1 MTFLLSL
8 LLQMQVGGA
17 AAPAASPAAAD
28 SAATAANT
36 AATAASTDLSLL
48 DLILAGGWI
57 MIPLF
62 LLLFVSV
69 YIILERYLTIR
80 KAGAVPESF
89 MPGIRGLMVKGDL
102 QGAKM
107 LCAQNAT
114 PLARMVEKGIRRVGL
129 PLKEIE
135 TSVENVGKIE
145 IARLE
150 KNINVLGIVAGV
162 APMLGF
168 VGTIVGV
175 IKIFYAI
182 SSTGDF
188 GIAQI
193 SGGLYTKM
201 VTSAAGLIVGIV
213 AHVGYHWLSIMVE
226 RMVFRMENSAIE
238 FMDILQ
244 DN

>member
-1 MTFLLSL
+1 MTSFLL
-8 LLQMQVGGA
+8 QV
-17 AAPAASPAAAD
+17 
-28 SAATAANT
+28 TT
-36 AATAASTDLSLL
+36 AATVAADTAAAAANQAADAAAATGDLSLI
-48 DLILAGGWI
+48 DLILKGGWI
-57 MIPLF
+57 MVPLF
-62 LLLFVSV
+62 LLSFVSI
-69 YIILERYLTIR
+69 YIIIERYLTIR
-80 KAGAVPESF
+80 RAAVNPDSF
-89 MPGIRGLMVKGDL
+89 MAGIRGLMVKGDL

-107 LCAQNAT
+107 LCAQNPS
-114 PLARMVEKGIRRVGL
+114 PLARMVEKGIRRIGL
-129 PLKEIE
+129 PLKDIE
-135 TSVENVGKIE
+135 SSVENVGKIE

-150 KNINVLGIVAGV
+150 KNISILGIIAGI

-168 VGTIVGV
+168 VGTIIGV

-182 SSTGDF
+182 STTGDF

-201 VTSAAGLIVGIV
+201 VTSAAGLIVGII

-226 RMVFRMENSAIE
+226 RLIFRMENSAIE

>member
-8 LLQMQVGGA
+8 LLQMQVGG

-36 AATAASTDLSLL
+36 AANAASTDLSLL

-107 LCAQNAT
+107 LCAQNPT

-168 VGTIVGV
+168 VGTIIGV

>member
-1 MTFLLSL
+1 MFEPFLLQITTAAADSTTNPAAAA
-8 LLQMQVGGA
+8 A
-17 AAPAASPAAAD
+17 AAPAAQPD
-28 SAATAANT
+28 S
-36 AATAASTDLSLL
+36 LSVI
-48 DLILAGGWI
+48 DLIFQGGWI
-57 MIPLF
+57 MVPI
-62 LLLFVSV
+62 LLLFSVSV

-80 KAGAVPESF
+80 KAAALPDGF
-89 MPGIRGLMVKGDL
+89 MNQIRNLMVKGDL
-102 QGAKM
+102 QGAK
-107 LCAQNAT
+107 LLTAQTAS
-114 PLARMVEKGIRRVGL
+114 PLARMIEKGIRRIGL

-135 TSVENVGKIE
+135 TSVENVGKVE

-150 KNINVLGIVAGV
+150 KNISILGIIAGI

-175 IKIFYAI
+175 INIFYAI

-201 VTSAAGLIVGIV
+201 VTSAAGLIVGMV

-226 RMVFRMENSAIE
+226 RLVFRMENSAIE

>member
-1 MTFLLSL
+1 MTPFFL
-8 LLQMQVGGA
+8 QITTTAADTA
-17 AAPAASPAAAD
+17 AAAANALPTTAAD
-28 SAATAANT
+28 
-36 AATAASTDLSLL
+36 TDLSLL
-48 DLILAGGWI
+48 DLILKGGWI
-57 MIPLF
+57 MLPLF
-62 LLLFVSV
+62 ILLFISV
-69 YIILERYLTIR
+69 YIIIERYITIR
-80 KAGAVPESF
+80 RAAVNPDAF
-89 MPGIRGLMVKGDL
+89 MNGIRNLMVKGDL

-107 LCAQNAT
+107 LCAQNPS
-114 PLARMVEKGIRRVGL
+114 PLARMIEKGIRRIGL
-129 PLKEIE
+129 PLKDIE
-135 TSVENVGKIE
+135 ASVENVGKIE

-150 KNINVLGIVAGV
+150 KNISILGIIAGI

-168 VGTIVGV
+168 VGTIIGV

-182 SSTGDF
+182 SATGDF

-201 VTSAAGLIVGIV
+201 VTSAAGLIVGII

-226 RMVFRMENSAIE
+226 RLVFRMENSAIE

>member
-1 MTFLLSL
+1 MPVL
-8 LLQMQVGGA
+8 LLQAVTTPAATDTAAVAANAAANA
-17 AAPAASPAAAD
+17 AAPG
-28 SAATAANT
+28 
-36 AATAASTDLSLL
+36 LSLI
-48 DLILAGGWI
+48 DLVMQGGVI

-62 LLLFVSV
+62 LLLFVSI
-69 YIILERYLTIR
+69 YIIIQRYLTIR
-80 KAGAVPESF
+80 AAGGNPEGF
-89 MPGIRGLMVKGDL
+89 MAGIKSLMVKGDL
-102 QGAKM
+102 AGAKA
-107 LCAQNAT
+107 LCAQNPS
-114 PLARMVEKGIRRVGL
+114 PLARMVEKGLRRIGL
-129 PLKEIE
+129 PLKDIE

-150 KNINVLGIVAGV
+150 KNISILGIIAGI

-168 VGTIVGV
+168 VGTIIGV

-182 SSTGDF
+182 STTGDF

-201 VTSAAGLIVGIV
+201 VTSAAGLIVGII
-213 AHVGYHWLSIMVE
+213 AHAGYHWLTILVE